1 MVNKKIVKQN
11 VSNKPKKLN
20 KEPLLETSP
29 MKQLEELE
37 NNQLFE
43 NLSPK
48 TNEIKQRLTKEV
60 LSALIKGLE
69 TILPSEEKLVEVARE
84 LQKNNLAYYSKGV
97 NLDEIENHL
106 EVELYSMR
114 KTIRINLTENMLLPR
129 YITLEYPSDYRLKIV
144 KKREKNLEPQKKKSK
159 LKANE
164 MIDIDY
170 LKQLIPNEEL
180 LKNYLT
186 EYIENKKLPEKMKS
200 LLLTLNRLNEQ
211 LSDKKLEEYVDQIIN
226 QLKQMGVRSSISTI
240 ISKLD
245 LKFVKMYEL
254 KEEELRD
261 YLKYYLQQ
269 ARKEI
274 IGSYVDILD
283 TVIGRKQYEI
293 KEDRKLYGGGLIC

>member
-114 KTIRINLTENMLLPR
+114 KMIRINLTENMLLPR

>member
-69 TILPSEEKLVEVARE
+69 TILPSEEKLVEVAKE